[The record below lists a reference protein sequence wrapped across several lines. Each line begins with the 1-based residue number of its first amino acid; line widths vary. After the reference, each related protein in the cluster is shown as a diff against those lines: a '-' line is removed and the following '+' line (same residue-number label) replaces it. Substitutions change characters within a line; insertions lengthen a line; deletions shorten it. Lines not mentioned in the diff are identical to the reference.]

1 MCSGRPFSLAVF
13 VLSFRVGTVTNSEVL
28 EFGALCSAE
37 CWPRSTTSEGVST
50 SLLDSSRI
58 FKTRKFIA
66 SSASGTHT
74 THGKK

>member
-1 MCSGRPFSLAVF
+1 MCP
-13 VLSFRVGTVTNSEVL
+13 VGTVTNSEVS